1 MRVSLELL
9 DKGVEQASPWVV
21 DYYVY
26 NSDDGEEDRD
36 DDDYG
41 DKTRAISPIMQHN
54 NEASGSQSPWWS
66 DLWCDKDF
74 HQDNDAPIPVISA
87 NVNVIGF
94 VEEANAVLLHAAGRG
109 VHVIDIET
117 KDTQRV
123 AACAYY
129 SHVFAYISFNTAAGK
144 TVISDP
150 TFPNQLNNHAS
161 GAKAIYSP
169 STFSDLE
176 NSTTPAGHCL

>member
-1 MRVSLELL
+1 MDIADDTIVVGRTWNILSIIPMDHYFPPPRQHSWDLWFFSFSL
-9 DKGVEQASPWVV
+9 V

-129 SHVFAYISFNTAAGK
+129 SHVFAYISFNTAG
-144 TVISDP
+144 IP
-150 TFPNQLNNHAS
+150 
-161 GAKAIYSP
+161 
-169 STFSDLE
+169 
-176 NSTTPAGHCL
+176 